1 MLYAFLHSIFF
12 TKNIMAIKHLLLG
25 ILVAAIWGANFSVIR
40 LGLAEVDPFALAC
53 ARFALSAFPL
63 ILLVPRPS
71 TRLRHVAGYGALFG
85 GGLWGLVNL
94 GIHAGVPAGL
104 ASLLLQLSAF
114 FTIVLASLV
123 LGERI
128 GRQQWLGMA
137 IAGLGLAIILGS
149 GGGASPWGMA
159 LILAAALAWAVCN
172 VIVRQAKPADMFA
185 FLVWACAFATLAL
198 VALTLCAKGTAP
210 FTRLGASMRPA
221 VLFSIGFQAW
231 VTTLFGY
238 WVWNSLM
245 KTYPVSQVAPL
256 SLLVPVAGLLT
267 SHLVYGEPVGGAKLV
282 AALCILSGI
291 AVMFFGSR
299 MLSWRRAQAGCTR

>member
-1 MLYAFLHSIFF
+1 
-12 TKNIMAIKHLLLG
+12 MALKHILLG
-25 ILVAAIWGANFSVIR
+25 ILVTAIWGANFSVIR
-40 LGLAEVDPFALAC
+40 LGLADVDPFALAC

-63 ILLVPRPS
+63 ILLVPRPG
-71 TRLRHVAGYGALFG
+71 TRLRYVAAYGALFG

-94 GIHAGVPAGL
+94 GIHACVPAGL

-128 GRQQWLGMA
+128 GRQQWTGMA
-137 IAGLGLAIILGS
+137 VAGAGLAVILFSSDAAGS
-149 GGGASPWGMA
+149 AFGMV
-159 LILAAALAWAVCN
+159 LILLAAFAWAVCN
-172 VIVRQAKPADMFA
+172 VIVKQARPADMFA
-185 FLVWACAFATLAL
+185 FLVWACGFATLAL
-198 VALTLCAKGTAP
+198 VVLSLCAKGLAP
-210 FTRLGASMRPA
+210 FTSLASSLGPKS
-221 VLFSIGFQAW
+221 LFSIAFQAW

-267 SHLVYGEPVGGAKLV
+267 SHLVYGETIGGAKLL

-291 AVMFFGSR
+291 AIMFFGARIGAWFQRGRSATQR
-299 MLSWRRAQAGCTR
+299 

>member
-1 MLYAFLHSIFF
+1 
-12 TKNIMAIKHLLLG
+12 MALKHLLLG
-25 ILVAAIWGANFSVIR
+25 ILVTAIWGANFSVIR
-40 LGLAEVDPFALAC
+40 LGLADLDPFVLAC

-63 ILLVPRPS
+63 ILFVPRPS
-71 TRLRHVAGYGALFG
+71 GMRWVAVYGALFG

-94 GIHAGVPAGL
+94 GIHAGVAAGL

-114 FTIVLASLV
+114 FTIALASLV

-137 IAGLGLAIILGS
+137 LAGLGLAVIMAVGEP
-149 GGGASPWGMA
+149 GASRPGLL
-159 LILAAALAWAVCN
+159 LIVAAAFAWSVCN
-172 VIVRQAKPADMFA
+172 LIVRRAKPADMFA
-185 FLVWACAFATLAL
+185 FLVWACAYATLAL
-198 VALTLCAKGTAP
+198 LVLTLWARGAAP
-210 FTRLGASMRPA
+210 FARLLDATGAA
-221 VLFSIGFQAW
+221 ALFSIGFQAW

-267 SHLVYGEPVGGAKLV
+267 SHLAYGETIGAAKLL

-291 AVMFFGSR
+291 GVMFFGAR
-299 MLSWRRAQAGCTR
+299 LAFWRRAPGCSAR

>member
-1 MLYAFLHSIFF
+1 M
-12 TKNIMAIKHLLLG
+12 TIKHILLG
-25 ILVAAIWGANFSVIR
+25 VLVTAIWGANFSVIR

-53 ARFALSAFPL
+53 ARFVLSAFPL

-71 TRLRHVAGYGALFG
+71 VGLRYVAGYGALFG

-114 FTIVLASLV
+114 FTILLGGVV

-128 GRQQWLGMA
+128 QRQQWLGMGL
-137 IAGLGLAIILGS
+137 AGAGLAIILVSGS
-149 GGGASPWGMA
+149 AGASVWGMG
-159 LILAAALAWAVCN
+159 LILAAAFFWSVCN
-172 VIVRQAKPADMFA
+172 VIVRQARPADMFA
-185 FLVWACAFATLAL
+185 FLVWACAFAALALIVLTLATRGL
-198 VALTLCAKGTAP
+198 AP
-210 FTRLGASMRPA
+210 FADLNAFLGPRA
-221 VLFSIGFQAW
+221 LFSIGFQAW

-267 SHLVYGEPVGGAKLV
+267 SRLVYGETIGGARLLG
-282 AALCILSGI
+282 ALGILAGI
-291 AVMFFGSR
+291 AVMFFGAR
-299 MLSWRRAQAGCTR
+299 IGRQLRRALPAASR